1 MTQDDA
7 NVLILFILFG
17 IIWAW
22 FATRSMTNPPILSIR
37 VDLLPAQ
44 AFLTINVSR
53 ICA

>member
-7 NVLILFILFG
+7 NVMILFILFG
-17 IIWAW
+17 IIWSV
-22 FATRSMTNPPILSIR
+22 FRN
-37 VDLLPAQ
+37 